1 MKRGIIRDNRSNS
14 QIKPRI
20 MDYIRNDDGEELL
33 EVKDGSV
40 RKTILLSDL
49 ERQIEDMR
57 EKI

>member
-1 MKRGIIRDNRSNS
+1 MKSGIIRDYRSVNH
-14 QIKPRI
+14 IKPRI
-20 MDYIRNDDGEELL
+20 MDYIRYDDGEELL
-33 EVKDGSV
+33 EVKDGNV

>member
-1 MKRGIIRDNRSNS
+1 MKRGIIRENRSDN

-33 EVKDGSV
+33 EVKDGNV